1 MKIINNFFELFYPKL
16 CANCDAQLIENEPIL
31 CTFCRHDLPL
41 TNFEDYRDNKISKI
55 FYGRI
60 SIEKAFSLMFYR
72 KEGISRKLI
81 HELKYKGNEDV
92 GVFFGNWLGEMLK
105 ENKKFNDIDCII
117 PVPLH
122 PKKLRQRGYN
132 QVSKFAKT
140 VSIHLKKP
148 FIENLLTRTSSTKT
162 QTLQS
167 RFERFTNND
176 TKFLLTNYNTFKNKH
191 VLLVDDVI
199 TTGATLEACSKELQ
213 KTENIKISFL
223 TIAYTEQN
231 L

>member
-1 MKIINNFFELFYPKL
+1 MNILTDFFQLFYPRL
-16 CANCDAQLIENEPIL
+16 CANCDAQLIENESIL

-41 TNFEDYRDNKISKI
+41 TNFNNYRENKVAKI

-60 SIEKAFSLMFYR
+60 AVEKAYSLLFYR
-72 KEGISRKLI
+72 KEGISKKLI
-81 HELKYKGNEDV
+81 HELKYKGNEDI

-105 ENKKFNDIDCII
+105 ENKKFSDVDCII

-122 PKKLRQRGYN
+122 PKKKRERGYN
-132 QVSKFAKT
+132 QVSKFGQT
-140 VSIHLKKP
+140 VGKYLQIP
-148 FIENLLTRTSSTKT
+148 FNEHVLTRISSSKT

-176 TKFLLTNYNTFKNKH
+176 TKFLLTDYNSLRNKH
-191 VLLVDDVI
+191 VLIVDDVI
-199 TTGATLEACSKELQ
+199 TTGATLEACAKELQ

-223 TIAYTEQN
+223 TIGYTELN